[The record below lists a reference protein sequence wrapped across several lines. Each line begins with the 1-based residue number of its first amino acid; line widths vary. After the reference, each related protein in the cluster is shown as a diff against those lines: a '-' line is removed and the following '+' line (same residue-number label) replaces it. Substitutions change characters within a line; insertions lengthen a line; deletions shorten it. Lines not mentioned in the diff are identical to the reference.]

1 MAELTRE
8 DVLKLAQLARLSLT
22 DDEVEEFRN
31 ELSAILA
38 YVQQLQ
44 NVDVN
49 GLKPTTQVSGL
60 TNVMRD
66 DILIDYSIDRKDLL
80 KNVPHI
86 EDEMIKVKRMVG

>member
-1 MAELTRE
+1 MAELTRDE
-8 DVLKLAQLARLSLT
+8 ILKLAQLARLSLT
-22 DDEVEEFRN
+22 DDEVDEFRN

-44 NVDVN
+44 NVDVAD
-49 GLKPTTQVSGL
+49 LKPTTQVSGL

-66 DILIDYSIDRKDLL
+66 DTLVDYGIDRKDLL
-80 KNVPHI
+80 RNVPQV